1 MKSNESFNESIE
13 SGSCSCSDYGEDF
26 DWFYDSR
33 KLQTSF
39 MRFFIKNE
47 PFNKNDYFKS
57 KTPLK
62 ELDST
67 DNSNRTYNIRETK
80 IKQIYN
86 DINNSK
92 RKNVIK
98 IEKKIS
104 YDNNQMKEIIVK
116 SKPSLNKSNYSRK
129 RNERKNNY
137 TLDLISNNN
146 AFEIRKM
153 NKTYVSKFPV
163 IKNYSNKTFN
173 NFNKSAKLSILQD
186 NLEENEY
193 NYNIPSEKTFTPE
206 SITEKVIK
214 SPDVTTKRTIEV
226 FIKDRLMK
234 TEKKP
239 KIQKINIDKVKA
251 FFSPRKNIFN
261 SFTNL
266 SYFSD
271 HKRGEKY
278 INNSFIKRKNFKRK
292 DRAFKEKI
300 VNETKNIT
308 LEPGQIIKPKLITKT
323 KLKPVVNIVKNED
336 GSQSKITENTTLT
349 TITVNEFID
358 PSKVYQDDFP
368 TDIQI
373 VRQHVTKIYRIETQ
387 NNPYPLNK

>member
-1 MKSNESFNESIE
+1 MNNNESFNESVE
-13 SGSCSCSDYGEDF
+13 SGSCTCSDYEKDC

-153 NKTYVSKFPV
+153 NKTYVSKFPA